1 MQDIEL
7 SNLTCK
13 IHQHNNHEIKI
24 YIPSTGDILNGF
36 SSSYSNTYPS
46 ELTYIMSQTEFEEFI
61 EYLNNIITDY
71 WPCGPCVTFGYL
83 CFPCSFIPCFPTNLC
98 VSQSEKH
105 AVAYL
110 ERFKLKSKYY
120 DRYTAYVENVA
131 YVFYCVNMHIAYI
144 SLVRVMNVIRLYTYT
159 YSKCLY
165 TV

>member
-1 MQDIEL
+1 MQDIES

-110 ERFKLKSKYY
+110 ERF
-120 DRYTAYVENVA
+120 
-131 YVFYCVNMHIAYI
+131 M
-144 SLVRVMNVIRLYTYT
+144 LVYM
-159 YSKCLY
+159 
-165 TV
+165 